1 MLETPSSANM
11 WINDPDASPVLS
23 QIFKTY
29 HAEKHALQ
37 MNRFVEQQQ
46 QQQQQQRNV
55 STSTGSSETSSP
67 FSYLGGNGV
76 GGGGGGGSQSMV

>member
-1 MLETPSSANM
+1 MSGDVTAFLSMLESPSSVNM

-37 MNRFVEQQQ
+37 VNRYVEQQQ
-46 QQQQQQRNV
+46 V
-55 STSTGSSETSSP
+55 WSTRRS
-67 FSYLGGNGV
+67 
-76 GGGGGGGSQSMV
+76 

>member
-1 MLETPSSANM
+1 MSGDLTAFLSMLESPSSANK

-37 MNRFVEQQQ
+37 VNRCMEQQQ
-46 QQQQQQRNV
+46 QV
-55 STSTGSSETSSP
+55 WSTRRS
-67 FSYLGGNGV
+67 
-76 GGGGGGGSQSMV
+76 

>member
-1 MLETPSSANM
+1 MSNMSGDVTAFLSMLESPSSASN

-37 MNRFVEQQQ
+37 VNHYVEQQQ
-46 QQQQQQRNV
+46 V
-55 STSTGSSETSSP
+55 WSTRRS
-67 FSYLGGNGV
+67 
-76 GGGGGGGSQSMV
+76 